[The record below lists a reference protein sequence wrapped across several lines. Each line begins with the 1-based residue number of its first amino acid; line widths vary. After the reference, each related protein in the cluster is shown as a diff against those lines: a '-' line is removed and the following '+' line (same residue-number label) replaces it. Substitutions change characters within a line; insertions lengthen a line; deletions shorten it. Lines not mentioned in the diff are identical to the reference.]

1 MAYNPRRIPRHR
13 NGQCRR
19 PGPPSQSHPSHPP
32 PSPLPPTTTSPTDQ
46 ACSNPGTNAA
56 FQVGPTKG
64 MCSTRA
70 AWVVPKPNLHRS
82 LSPPPSCTPTFRAPN
97 TTLSSAGSQA
107 NAPRPAPVPAGTT
120 QGQTPPPAAARL
132 RLIVSIEK
140 DKANPTREVASQS
153 AQLRL
158 FERYAGR
165 VCDL

>member
-1 MAYNPRRIPRHR
+1 MVPCHTTRDGYLVTAMGSADARALQANLTQVI
-13 NGQCRR
+13 R
-19 PGPPSQSHPSHPP
+19 PPA
-32 PSPLPPTTTSPTDQ
+32 SPTDQ

-56 FQVGPTKG
+56 FRAGTSKSPSPSPGPTKG

-70 AWVVPKPNLHRS
+70 AWVVPQPNLHRS

-120 QGQTPPPAAARL
+120 QGQTPPPAAVRL

-153 AQLRL
+153 A
-158 FERYAGR
+158 
-165 VCDL
+165 